1 LLQDNSNQEIIPEII
16 PETIPEVPEE
26 TTQPN

>member
-1 LLQDNSNQEIIPEII
+1 LLQDNANQEIIPEII